1 MSSSRLSMHGQWSSR
16 FSFVAAAA
24 GAAVGLGNI
33 WKFPYIMGENGGGAF
48 VLVYLACILL
58 LGLPILMAEML
69 IGRRG
74 RMSPGLSARYLA
86 IESDVSPIWQIAGW
100 IGLVAGFL
108 ILSFY
113 AVIAGWA
120 FAYVPLSF
128 SGAFDGQNANHI
140 GQLFAEFTSDPVRL
154 FFWSSLVIV
163 ATCIVVM
170 LGVKKGLEQAA
181 RILMPGLFIL
191 LIGLAIYAGITGEFK
206 TALQFV
212 FYPDFSKLT
221 MNSVLI
227 ALGHA
232 FFTLSLA
239 SGVMMTYGAYMAQKE
254 SIVKTA
260 IWIAIAD
267 TMVAMIAAMV
277 IYPIVFSHELVAGQ
291 GPGLIF
297 VTLPVA
303 FGSMSGGAIIGTLFF
318 LMLVFAAFTSTI
330 AMIESVVAWQMEA
343 RRISRGRACAEAGL
357 VLWVLSTLTV
367 ASFAGFDWAKMDV
380 NLLGKDIHNWF
391 ELLDHLTSNIMLP
404 IGGLIV
410 AVFVGWMLKREVSEQ
425 ELNSNPLTY
434 TIWRFCIRWITPV
447 AVCAVFLNLL
457 GLL

>member
-1 MSSSRLSMHGQWSSR
+1 MHGQWSSR

-33 WKFPYIMGENGGGAF
+33 WKFPYVMGENGGGAF
-48 VLVYLACILL
+48 VIVYLACILL
-58 LGLPILMAEML
+58 LGLPILMAEMI

-74 RMSPGLSARYLA
+74 RMSPGLSARFLA
-86 IESDVSPIWQIAGW
+86 IESDVSPVWQIAGW

-113 AVIAGWA
+113 SVIAGWA
-120 FAYVPLSF
+120 FAYVPLSAN
-128 SGAFDGQNANHI
+128 GAFDGRDASYVA
-140 GQLFAEFTSDPVRL
+140 QLFADLTTDPTRL

-163 ATCIVVM
+163 STCVVVM
-170 LGVKKGLEQAA
+170 LGVKRGLEQAA
-181 RILMPGLFIL
+181 RILMPSLFIL
-191 LIGLAIYAGITGEFK
+191 LIALAIYAGATGEFK
-206 TALQFV
+206 AAVQFV

-221 MNSVLI
+221 INSVLI

-239 SGVMMTYGAYMAQKE
+239 SGVMMTYGAYMSQKE

-267 TMVAMIAAMV
+267 TFVAMIAAMV
-277 IYPIVFSHELVAGQ
+277 IYPIVFAHDLVAGQ

-303 FGSMSGGAIIGTLFF
+303 FGNMTGGILIGTLFF
-318 LMLVFAAFTSTI
+318 VMLVFAAFTSTI
-330 AMIESVVAWQMEA
+330 AMIEAVVAWQMEA
-343 RRISRGRACAEAGL
+343 RRITRGRACAEAGL
-357 VLWVLSTLTV
+357 VLWLLSSLTV
-367 ASFAGFDWAKMDV
+367 ASFAGYDWAKL
-380 NLLGKDIHNWF
+380 NLNILGKEINNWF
-391 ELLDHLTSNIMLP
+391 ELLDHLTSNMMLP
-404 IGGLIV
+404 IGGLVV
-410 AVFVGWMLKREVSEQ
+410 AIFVGWMLKSEVSEQ